1 MGRKRTMRMIL
12 TCVSALVLLAVFPAV
27 AYATGISV
35 SADSTSV
42 KVGDTVT
49 VTVTITA
56 PHIAVADGV
65 FTYDPALLS
74 YVSSNG
80 GASDGYINLVSLQE
94 GGSSSL
100 TALIK
105 FAAIGDGEA
114 IIDVSMESVLN
125 YDEQALEDVQAGVS
139 ITIAPLANDG
149 TGETG
154 GETAPVVDMSKT
166 GIAANNVLG
175 TDAQMYIWPSL
186 RNVSLP
192 SGFTDRQVTY
202 NNEYVG
208 GAGIPDNEDL
218 LLLYLSEQDG
228 ENAGYYIYDEINNVL
243 FPYLTVTSI
252 SAKFT
257 LIWPGEGVEVP
268 DGYEQTTL
276 VISNKEM
283 PAWTRPG
290 GDESVYLVYA
300 RSGSGEVGFYLYNAE
315 DRSLQRYAALY
326 DISPEP
332 AATPL
337 PTASPAPSAEPV
349 IAPTEEEQT
358 GAGVTIDPTLL
369 IVLIAVGCL
378 FAAAAVVFALLY
390 FRSKARQKKQPKK
403 GIHIK
408 QADI

>member
-1 MGRKRTMRMIL
+1 MSIKRTTRRIL
-12 TCVSALVLLAVFPAV
+12 TYVLALALLAVFPAV

-49 VTVTITA
+49 VTVTVTA

-94 GGSSSL
+94 GGSSSM

-105 FAAIGDGEA
+105 FVAIGNGEA

-125 YDEQALEDVQAGVS
+125 YDEDTLEDAQAGVS
-139 ITIAPLANDG
+139 ITVAPLG
-149 TGETG
+149 TGSTGETG
-154 GETAPVVDMSKT
+154 GQTAPVVDMSIT

-175 TDAQMYIWPSL
+175 ASEQMYVWPSL
-186 RNVSLP
+186 RTVSLP

-208 GAGIPDNEDL
+208 GAAIPDNEDL
-218 LLLYLSEQDG
+218 ILLYLSNQNG
-228 ENAGYYIYDEINNVL
+228 ENAGYYIYDAQNDVL

-257 LIWPGEGVEVP
+257 LIWPSEGADVP
-268 DGYEQTTL
+268 SGFVQATL
-276 VISNKEM
+276 VINELEM
-283 PAWTRPG
+283 LAWTRPG
-290 GDESVYLVYA
+290 DETVYLVYA
-300 RSGSGEVGFYLYNAE
+300 RSGSGEVGFYLYNTL
-315 DRSLQRYAALY
+315 DRSLQRYSALY
-326 DISPEP
+326 DAGPMPVATPQTTEP
-332 AATPL
+332 AA
-337 PTASPAPSAEPV
+337 PTATPV
-349 IAPTEEEQT
+349 IAPIEQEQ
-358 GAGVTIDPTLL
+358 AKDGVTIDPTIL
-369 IVLIAVGCL
+369 IIIIAAGCL

-390 FRSKARQKKQPKK
+390 IRSEARQKKKPRK

-408 QADI
+408 QADL